1 MIAVGLLTAAH
12 VFFVILRVGLDHD
25 TTVYGLARLFL
36 TSREQAIPAWYSSLS
51 LFLCAVLLWINGRA
65 EEERWL
71 AWHWYFLMLLFVF
84 VSMDEALAIH
94 ERLNGPVRAALG
106 TGGLFYWAW
115 IIPYGAAAILIALAY
130 IPFFKALPAHTR
142 LFFILSAVVFLS
154 GAIGME
160 MLAAAESERSGGTR
174 NLAVELYSG
183 VEETLEMLGVV
194 GFMYALADHLA
205 RKSVELKFA
214 V

>member
-1 MIAVGLLTAAH
+1 
-12 VFFVILRVGLDHD
+12 
-25 TTVYGLARLFL
+25 
-36 TSREQAIPAWYSSLS
+36 
-51 LFLCAVLLWINGRA
+51 
-65 EEERWL
+65 
-71 AWHWYFLMLLFVF
+71 MLLFVF

-94 ERLNGPVRAALG
+94 ERMNDPVRAALG
-106 TGGLFYWAW
+106 TGWLFYWPW
-115 IIPYGAAAILIALAY
+115 IIPYGAAAILIALTY
-130 IPFFKALPAHTR
+130 IPFFKALPARTR

-160 MLAAAESERSGGTR
+160 MLGAAEFERAGGTF
-174 NLAVELYSG
+174 NLAVQLYSG

-205 RKSVELKFA
+205 RKGVELKFA

>member
-1 MIAVGLLTAAH
+1 
-12 VFFVILRVGLDHD
+12 
-25 TTVYGLARLFL
+25 
-36 TSREQAIPAWYSSLS
+36 
-51 LFLCAVLLWINGRA
+51 
-65 EEERWL
+65 
-71 AWHWYFLMLLFVF
+71 
-84 VSMDEALAIH
+84 
-94 ERLNGPVRAALG
+94 
-106 TGGLFYWAW
+106 
-115 IIPYGAAAILIALAY
+115 
-130 IPFFKALPAHTR
+130 
-142 LFFILSAVVFLS
+142 
-154 GAIGME
+154 ME